1 MLHRCWAHFQ
11 LAWGRPKYPEYESV
25 AISAQALCLRGRT
38 LGTGPLLGQA
48 QMSTDRK
55 RANRAL
61 KRKVEKGIISKED
74 AKSQFRHGDSSSS
87 KHAPHDAKEAVGE
100 GKGGSSKKAQHAN
113 KEVGEG
119 KGGSSSGQNANTED
133 TNDWQ
138 FKGEGKGGSLGILV
152 GSKSTVVAVAGNNVI
167 PPAPKANTK
176 ETVQEMF
183 DTGYFKYPETAF
195 WDGKNIK
202 NVVKGTHFL
211 WKNVPM
217 GKNGGESTK
226 TEVFH
231 GECHGW
237 ENDFVIVS

>member
-1 MLHRCWAHFQ
+1 
-11 LAWGRPKYPEYESV
+11 
-25 AISAQALCLRGRT
+25 
-38 LGTGPLLGQA
+38 
-48 QMSTDRK
+48 MSTDRK

-237 ENDFVIVS
+237 ENDSVIVS

>member
-1 MLHRCWAHFQ
+1 MPTRKWEKE
-11 LAWGRPKYPEYESV
+11 REV
-25 AISAQALCLRGRT
+25 AQVDRT
-38 LGTGPLLGQA
+38 QI
-48 QMSTDRK
+48 RK
-55 RANRAL
+55 TLTICNSRETAR
-61 KRKVEKGIISKED
+61 V
-74 AKSQFRHGDSSSS
+74 
-87 KHAPHDAKEAVGE
+87 
-100 GKGGSSKKAQHAN
+100 
-113 KEVGEG
+113 
-119 KGGSSSGQNANTED
+119 
-133 TNDWQ
+133 
-138 FKGEGKGGSLGILV
+138 GSLGILV

-211 WKNVPM
+211 WKNVAM